1 MDSEQ
6 SQNDYAGC
14 YADIF
19 GGSEKNQ
26 TTYISLLQDFKR
38 LLRLVGH
45 ELIHVKLI
53 KNKF

>member
-1 MDSEQ
+1 MTMQVAMQTFLEAQ
-6 SQNDYAGC
+6 
-14 YADIF
+14 
-19 GGSEKNQ
+19 KNQ

-45 ELIHVKLI
+45 ELIHVKLV